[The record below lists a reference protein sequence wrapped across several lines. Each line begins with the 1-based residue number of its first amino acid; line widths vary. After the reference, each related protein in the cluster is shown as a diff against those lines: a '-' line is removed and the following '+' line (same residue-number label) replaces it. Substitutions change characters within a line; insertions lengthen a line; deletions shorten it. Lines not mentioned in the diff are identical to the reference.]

1 MMHLRLLSNVMHD
14 HSALLNVRT
23 QMHLKPNYIE
33 LAFRMPYLNPFEWIK
48 VNRCF
53 ERFFLKSNF
62 LIRFLPAFLL
72 PNHSTFSLS
81 LSQSLSRMFSFTLPS
96 VWERGAKRELQ
107 LDKIKKIQ
115 RVCFPPKGTS
125 SVVVNGCNP
134 FFGFFVTPL
143 CANTPQPQT
152 QLSLFSSQRSSF
164 ACWKVTEFGSFWQFL
179 LAQGVCAFYL
189 QVYEKWPLNALINS
203 LETTIKLTRWAY
215 KVPLVITSGKFIEK
229 AISKR

>member
-72 PNHSTFSLS
+72 PNHSTFSISLS
-81 LSQSLSRMFSFTLPS
+81 LSVSLSHVLFHSSFSLR
-96 VWERGAKRELQ
+96 ERSKTWTAVGQNKKNSEGLFSAKRHVLCRRERVQPVLR
-107 LDKIKKIQ
+107 LFRHSSLCKHAAASDAAVSIFEPTFIVRMLKSHRIRLVLTIFTCT
-115 RVCFPPKGTS
+115 RCVCFLPTS
-125 SVVVNGCNP
+125 IRE
-134 FFGFFVTPL
+134 VT
-143 CANTPQPQT
+143 T
-152 QLSLFSSQRSSF
+152 
-164 ACWKVTEFGSFWQFL
+164 
-179 LAQGVCAFYL
+179 
-189 QVYEKWPLNALINS
+189 
-203 LETTIKLTRWAY
+203 
-215 KVPLVITSGKFIEK
+215 
-229 AISKR
+229 